1 MVAGV
6 LFYTGTAF
14 PDWQGDMIVA
24 SLRGEQLVRLTLDG
38 QQVVR
43 EETLINGIGRIRD
56 VRQGP
61 NGIIYLAMDGDA
73 RGFDGD
79 PTPIVRLI
87 PTVAR

>member
-1 MVAGV
+1 M

-24 SLRGEQLVRLTLDG
+24 SLRGEQLVRLTLNE
-38 QQVVR
+38 QQVAR
-43 EETLINGIGRIRD
+43 QETLINGIGRIRD

-87 PTVAR
+87 PTGAR